1 MVLKYFIK
9 SYCRILLL
17 TKQRQNEVL
26 VPFFIVTQTYT
37 KLCTSQHSVVF
48 LHTNKT
54 WIALAGPRTGPEIQ
68 TGPDRTDWTRHQTRP
83 DLTRPTGMDRSSPDQ
98 TRLDPSFWGAVFLM
112 VVVVE
117 HHDG

>member
-1 MVLKYFIK
+1 M
-9 SYCRILLL
+9 LL

-26 VPFFIVTQTYT
+26 VPFFIVKKTRKQNYVPANT
-37 KLCTSQHSVVF
+37 VWF

-68 TGPDRTDWTRHQTRP
+68 TGPDQTDWTRHQTRP